1 MFAIDRKTVALAI
14 GRMRTAHVGALVP
27 IDAEPLQVV
36 QQLIFVAGLAALKV
50 GVFDAQDHGS
60 AGLAG
65 EQPVVKCGAGIAD
78 VQLPGRRRS
87 ETDAY
92 LGIFAHTLMLAREGV
107 VSHAALASPATRVSL
122 ATTGPHR
129 AT

>member
-1 MFAIDRKTVALAI
+1 MFAIECETIALAI
-14 GRMRTAHVGALVP
+14 WRVRTAHVGALVP
-27 IDAEPLQVV
+27 IDAKPLQVV

-65 EQPVVKCGAGIAD
+65 KQPVVKCGAGIAD

-107 VSHAALASPATRVSL
+107 VSHAARVSPAKLVSS
-122 ATTGPHR
+122 ATTAPHR